1 MYLEESYWKRGKTI
15 GNIEVFNDTYFGN
28 NGLSSTKLAN
38 MMEILPKGEWMNVQ
52 EFLWSC
58 NFVTCGHMGCEWSWT
73 LKP

>member
-38 MMEILPKGEWMNVQ
+38 MMEILPKGE
-52 EFLWSC
+52 
-58 NFVTCGHMGCEWSWT
+58 
-73 LKP
+73 